1 MYYIRFKSN
10 DQVLLRY
17 IYENNDSELAH
28 LTKHS
33 KNKNFQFYLAKK
45 CSTFVLHL
53 YFTHFNDM

>member
-33 KNKNFQFYLAKK
+33 KN
-45 CSTFVLHL
+45 
-53 YFTHFNDM
+53 